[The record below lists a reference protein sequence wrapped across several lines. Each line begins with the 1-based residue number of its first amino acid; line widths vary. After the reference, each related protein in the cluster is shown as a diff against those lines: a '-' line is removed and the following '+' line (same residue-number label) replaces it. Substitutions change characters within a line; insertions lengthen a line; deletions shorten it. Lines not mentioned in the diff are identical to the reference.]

1 SPADITNPDSLDER
15 DSSSS
20 SQGGG
25 GGKAREAPQMTP
37 TPATHERK
45 IVTSTTSGLTGTPT
59 TTKSREPVRF
69 LCTVGPAFTAGMPLP
84 KDGLCTLVFFDSLY
98 AGGGNGLD
106 PTGLPANVMA
116 FLQWAKNSVG
126 QATQFGV
133 SFAIDDKNIEQEIKT
148 KRFESGI
155 DWITAQN
162 IAHFGFLNAY
172 LSYASATHIFK
183 ALNVL
188 KGLDDYLTL
197 KNIRTSNTVMA
208 LGVAPVYP
216 SEFDTYVE
224 LMKQVFMPDLFV
236 AIGHISYSDDGR
248 QDCVILPPSVY
259 AFPQSFTAPYGH
271 TLLESVELLRHVDS
285 IPDHPALVLSL
296 SLHGRI
302 YVPMHPDDGN
312 PDNIGTFTVFN
323 KCNNSDIVAPAE
335 ICSSHSPRGLHVN
348 YVYNRIFYVAQSY
361 DKLARKTS
369 TFESEEALIAEV
381 CDIKQTAVPLDFT
394 IAAYDIDRDSAKAL
408 CSALTLKGSYARV
421 SVLEKLNHFLAVD
434 YKAAKDRAECF
445 TYAKS

>member
-1 SPADITNPDSLDER
+1 
-15 DSSSS
+15 
-20 SQGGG
+20 
-25 GGKAREAPQMTP
+25 
-37 TPATHERK
+37 
-45 IVTSTTSGLTGTPT
+45 
-59 TTKSREPVRF
+59 
-69 LCTVGPAFTAGMPLP
+69 MPLP

-98 AGGGNGLD
+98 AGDGNGLD

-133 SFAIDDKNIEQEIKT
+133 SFAIDDENVEQEIKT

-335 ICSSHSPRGLHVN
+335 
-348 YVYNRIFYVAQSY
+348 
-361 DKLARKTS
+361 
-369 TFESEEALIAEV
+369 V
-381 CDIKQTAVPLDFT
+381 CDIKETAVALDFT

-421 SVLEKLNHFLAVD
+421 SVLEKLNHFVAVD

-445 TYAKS
+445 TELGLQIIAHVWKTEDGDLGVKCRG